1 VSQVCRVLNFN
12 RSRFYRHRAR
22 RTQTEQMD
30 FKATCR
36 NDKIDLTEKI
46 QTLCG
51 QHPSWGTRR
60 ITNWLQ
66 KRENMCINRKRVQRI
81 MREQNLILK
90 PKKKRAGRESKHRK
104 PIPDRPHQWWGI
116 DMSKFMVENIG
127 WIYIVA
133 IIDWFSR
140 KVVGYAVDRNC
151 RTELWIQA
159 LEQAVL
165 EEFPNGSRQQ
175 HLFLMSDNGS
185 QPTSQKFRSVAQRLE
200 IQPTYTAYSNPKG
213 NANTER
219 WFRTFKE
226 DCVWIHEWNNFKDVK
241 NDINKWIEFYNNL
254 YPHSAL
260 DGYSPNEF
268 MTMYSLKKAA

>member
-1 VSQVCRVLNFN
+1 MDLNVTD
-12 RSRFYRHRAR
+12 R
-22 RTQTEQMD
+22 Q
-30 FKATCR
+30 
-36 NDKIDLTEKI
+36 DKIDVIEKI
-46 QTLCG
+46 QTLCE

-66 KRENMCINRKRVQRI
+66 KREGLCINRKRVQRI
-81 MREQNLILK
+81 MRAHHLILK
-90 PKKKRAGRESKHRK
+90 PKKKRASRESKRRK

-116 DMSKFMVENIG
+116 DMSKFMVEDLG

-140 KVVGYAVDRNC
+140 KVVGYAVGRHC
-151 RTELWIQA
+151 RTDLWIQA

-165 EEFPNGSRQQ
+165 NEFPNGSREE

-185 QPTSQKFRSVAQRLE
+185 QPTSHKFRNVLQRLE
-200 IQPTYTAYSNPKG
+200 IQPTYTAYNNPKG

-226 DCVWIHEWNNFKDVK
+226 DCVWIHEWDNFKAVVK
-241 NDINKWIEFYNNL
+241 DIKKWIEFYNNK

-268 MTMYSLKKAA
+268 MKNYSLQKAA